1 MLNSLLIRNFQS
13 HKKTLLNF
21 VPGVNVI
28 VGTSSHGKTAILRA
42 IYLLAFNRPGGLRF
56 LNRYVSASSVK
67 VKAKMMEGV
76 TISLTRGKTNIYKCG
91 KNVFKAFGR
100 NVPEEITKVM
110 NLSDVNIQAQLDSPF
125 LVTGSAGEFAKIVN
139 KITKLDK
146 CDVYVASLTSDINA
160 TKRLVNSIDDEIE
173 EMEDSLAKLEGLEK
187 LQKLFTEIEE
197 LENKIE
203 DLESDQ
209 ETIFTLGVKVKK
221 AGNAVKKDTGQLE
234 VIETDIEKVNKL
246 DEQIKNAI
254 DEKNA
259 IDLFQC
265 ARVFLKET
273 EKELENAVGIFI
285 KALEDEGSCPLCF
298 SELTGNNLKNL
309 IYKIQNNNC

>member
-1 MLNSLLIRNFQS
+1 MLNSLFIRNFQS

-56 LNRYVSASSVK
+56 LNRYVNASSVK

-91 KNVFKAFGR
+91 KNAYKAFGR
-100 NVPEEITKVM
+100 NVPEEITKVL

-160 TKRLVNSIDDEIE
+160 TKRLINSIDDEIDDME
-173 EMEDSLAKLEGLEK
+173 ESLAKLEGLEK
-187 LQKLFTEIEE
+187 LQKLFKQIEE
-197 LENKIE
+197 LEDLIE
-203 DLESDQ
+203 DLENDQ
-209 ETIFTLGVKVKK
+209 ETIFALGREVRL
-221 AGNAVKKDTGQLE
+221 AGKAVKKDVGQLE
-234 VIETDIEKVNKL
+234 VIENDIEQINKL
-246 DEQIKNAI
+246 DEQIKKAI
-254 DEKNA
+254 EEKNA

-265 ARVFLKET
+265 ASVFLADT
-273 EKELENAVGIFI
+273 EAQLENTVKKFI

-298 SELTGNNLKNL
+298 SELAGNNLKNL
-309 IYKIQNNNC
+309 IYKVQNNKC